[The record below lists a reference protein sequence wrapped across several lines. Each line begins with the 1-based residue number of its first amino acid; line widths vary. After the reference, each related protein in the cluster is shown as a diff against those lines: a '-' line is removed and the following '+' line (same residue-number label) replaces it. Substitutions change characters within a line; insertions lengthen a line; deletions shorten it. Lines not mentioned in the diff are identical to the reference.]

1 MKSTKKAFTLVEL
14 IVVITILAILGTI
27 AFISLGSYTGD
38 ARNAKRTD
46 GISKI
51 ASSMES
57 SIIGGKSVMSF
68 AVTGG
73 ELAAASIAGA
83 NGVDPDDATAAA
95 PANYIAGDANF
106 TALGIK
112 QDDFQDPTDEVP
124 FKIGATTKK
133 ESKYEVAASP
143 EDGADRRAR
152 VMGNWTSRT
161 ASGTTTI
168 GTLQADTTKF
178 KMTNTGDINK
188 LQVGDTLAVGGVVNS
203 ISNDGLTITTS
214 DAIASGTAQLALA
227 ADETPG
233 LIAAV
238 NSDGAVTTT
247 AVVDG
252 TPGVGN
258 LPY

>member
-1 MKSTKKAFTLVEL
+1 
-14 IVVITILAILGTI
+14 
-27 AFISLGSYTGD
+27 
-38 ARNAKRTD
+38 
-46 GISKI
+46 
-51 ASSMES
+51 MES

-73 ELAAASIAGA
+73 ELTGASIAGA
-83 NGVDPDDATAAA
+83 AA
-95 PANYIAGDANF
+95 NSGTVNDYIAGNTNF

-112 QDDFQDPTDEVP
+112 ADDFQDPTDEVP

-133 ESKYEVAASP
+133 GSKYEVAASL

-161 ASGTTTI
+161 ATGTTTQGAI
-168 GTLQADTTKF
+168 QADATKF

-214 DAIASGTAQLALA
+214 ATIASGTVELELA
-227 ADETPG
+227 ANETPG

-238 NSDGAVTTT
+238 DTNGAVTTT

-252 TPGVGN
+252 NPGVGN